1 MKPAFLTLFLAA
13 PGIALAHSGIHFN
26 PGAWELACDNT
37 GTCRAAGYQHGEDP
51 AQAISVL
58 LTREAGADSSV
69 SAHVAL
75 PVRDG
80 GSAPE
85 ALGLQLQMDDG
96 AAQTHGDIALKP
108 DNKNTT
114 RYGDLDAA
122 QTEALLTALK
132 AKSARIT
139 LSAGGKDWKLSPTGS
154 TAVLLKMDEFQQRV
168 GTPSALIRP
177 GKRDKAVLAP
187 QAAPVIHAPGV
198 PASAAQTLT
207 PGDADY
213 GALRQ
218 KLAAKAQGKAECS
231 ALDSDANPAAITLY
245 PLNNKQQLAETPCW
259 TAAYNSANLYA
270 IVSADHKTV
279 QAVAGDPNDSHHY
292 QNGVIEGGLL
302 GRGLGDCASKT
313 LHIWNGKTFILAYEG
328 GSEQCKGFPGGAWR
342 LPTRVSKV
350 VEAKAAQ

>member
-1 MKPAFLTLFLAA
+1 MKPAFLTLFLAV

-26 PGAWELACDNT
+26 HGDWELACDNT

-51 AQAISVL
+51 AQAITVL

-69 SAHVAL
+69 SARVAL

-80 GSAPE
+80 SPAPE
-85 ALGLQLQMDDG
+85 ALSLQLQSDDG

-139 LSAGGKDWKLSPTGS
+139 LSVGDKDWKLSPTGS
-154 TAVLLKMDEFQQRV
+154 TAVLLKMDDYQQRV

-187 QAAPVIHAPGV
+187 QAAPVIRAAAV
-198 PASAAQTLT
+198 PATAAQTLN

-213 GALRQ
+213 AVLRQ

-231 ALDSDANPAAITLY
+231 ALDGNAITAAITLY
-245 PLNNKQQLAETPCW
+245 PLNSKQQLAETPCW
-259 TAAYNSANLYA
+259 IAAYNTANLYA
-270 IVSADHKTV
+270 IISADRKTV

-302 GRGLGDCASKT
+302 GRGLGDCANKT
-313 LHIWNGKTFILAYEG
+313 LHIWDGKTFVLAYEG
-328 GSEQCKGFPGGAWR
+328 GSEQCKGFPGGAWK

-350 VEAKAAQ
+350 VEAKAAP